1 MRLEV
6 LRIVACSMVAAS
18 MVSEAAA
25 VNVWI
30 TSGDRTSLLS
40 QKVDALF
47 DPGVGQGGIQVDINP
62 AQTYQTIDGFGA
74 AMTDSSAWVMNN
86 LLNGTQRQRLMQNLF
101 SPQSGIGISYLRV
114 PMGASDFTAS
124 GQYSYD
130 DMPAGQTDPNL
141 THFSIAHDQSYIIPQ
156 LLTARSLNPQLHL
169 MASPWSAP
177 GWMKTSGSM
186 IGGSLAPQWSAAY
199 AQYFEK
205 FIQAYGAAG
214 LPIDT
219 VSLQNEP
226 LYVPADYPGM
236 SMSATQQTDLIRNY
250 FGPRFAA
257 NGITTKI
264 LAYDHN
270 WDNASYPEQV
280 LSDPVANQYV
290 AGSAFHGYGGNVTAQ
305 TSVHSAYP
313 QKDIYFTEFSGG
325 TWASNFGDNLIYF
338 AENEFIGATQ
348 NYAKN
353 VMLWNL
359 ALDQN
364 GGPHQGGCSGC
375 RGVVTVDNSTGAI
388 TYNEEFYSI
397 AQASKFVMPGA
408 IRIYSSTQPGVVD
421 TVAFQNPDNTQVLL
435 SANATSQ
442 SQTVRVVLNGQ
453 HFSYAIPAKSL
464 ATFVWGANQA
474 DFNNGS
480 FENGDYQN
488 GGGSLDA
495 WQSFGNTAGNV
506 AINSSQSVN
515 GSHSLRL
522 SGSGMAGSTAGAFQG
537 LSVQSGDIVHAEISD
552 LVRSSESFVGST
564 NSVQMKVEFYSVFG
578 AAEFSAAFLGESV
591 TTIADASSLVNVWQT
606 HELNLVAPNNAVEA
620 RLSLIFNDQSG
631 SSGATY
637 LDAATLEVLT
647 HLPGDYNGD
656 GHVDAADYVVWRDGL
671 GTTFT
676 LSDYDTWRANFGR
689 TFNNGSAV
697 IGNSAIPE
705 PSWSPLL
712 IFWLWAMGGRRFR

>member
-1 MRLEV
+1 MMMSAG
-6 LRIVACSMVAAS
+6 IAS
-18 MVSEAAA
+18 RSAA

-40 QKVDALF
+40 QKTDALF
-47 DPGVGQGGIQVDINP
+47 GAGDGQGGIRVDINP

-86 LLNGTQRQRLMQNLF
+86 LLNGTQRQQLMQNLF

-141 THFSIAHDQSYIIPQ
+141 THFSISHDQAYIIPQ
-156 LLTARSLNPQLHL
+156 LLTARTLNPQLHL

-186 IGGSLAPQWSAAY
+186 IGGSLATQWSASY
-199 AQYFEK
+199 ARYFEK
-205 FIQAYGAAG
+205 FIQAYGDAG

-219 VSLQNEP
+219 ISLQNEP

-236 SMSATQQTDLIRNY
+236 SMSAAQQTDLVRNY
-250 FGPRFAA
+250 FGPGFAA
-257 NGITTKI
+257 NDIATKI

-290 AGSAFHGYGGNVTAQ
+290 AGSAFHGYAGNVTAQ

-313 QKDIYFTEFSGG
+313 TKDIYFTEFSGG
-325 TWASNFGDNLIYF
+325 TWANNFGDNLIYF

-364 GGPHQGGCSGC
+364 GGPHQGGCNGC
-375 RGVVTVDNSTGAI
+375 RGVVTVNSSTGAI

-397 AQASKFVMPGA
+397 AQASKFIMPGA
-408 IRIYSSTQPGVVD
+408 VHIYSSTQPGVLD

-435 SANATSQ
+435 SANATAQ

-453 HFSYAIPAKSL
+453 HFNYVVPPKSL
-464 ATFVWGANQA
+464 ATFVWARNQA
-474 DFNNGS
+474 DFSNGS
-480 FENGDYQN
+480 FEDGGYQN

-506 AINSSQSVN
+506 SVSNSQAAN

-522 SGSGMAGSTAGAFQG
+522 SGSGVVGSTAGAFQG
-537 LSVQSGDIVHAEISD
+537 LSVQSGDIVHAEVSD
-552 LVRSSESFVGST
+552 LVRSTESFVGST
-564 NSVQMKVEFYSVFG
+564 NRVEMKVEFYSAFG
-578 AAEFSAAFLGESV
+578 ATEFSSAFLGESMI
-591 TTIADASSLVNVWQT
+591 TIADATSPLNNWTS
-606 HELNLVAPNNAVEA
+606 HELNLVAPNNTAEA
-620 RLSLIFNDQSG
+620 RLSLLFNDQSG
-631 SSGATY
+631 STGTVY
-637 LDAATLEVLT
+637 LDAAKLEVLQQ
-647 HLPGDYNGD
+647 LPGDYNDD
-656 GHVDAADYVVWRDGL
+656 GVVDAADYVVWRKGL
-671 GTTFT
+671 ATTF
-676 LSDYDTWRANFGR
+676 LQSDYEVWRDHFGQ
-689 TFNNGSAV
+689 NLNSGSATMGASNV
-697 IGNSAIPE
+697 PE
-705 PSWSPLL
+705 PQISMLL
-712 IFWLWAMGGRRFR
+712 MLSAWALCVFRHRRC